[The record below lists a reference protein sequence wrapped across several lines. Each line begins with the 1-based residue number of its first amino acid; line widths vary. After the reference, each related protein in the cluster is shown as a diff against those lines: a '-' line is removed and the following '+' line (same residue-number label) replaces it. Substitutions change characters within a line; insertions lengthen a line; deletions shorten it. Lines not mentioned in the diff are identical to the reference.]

1 MANKKH
7 LRSIET
13 SVGMPFQHLKQ
24 VVVAQMDDN
33 IVEVIPGIF
42 GEIQPTGC
50 IIFSQK
56 IAGAMPTK
64 EFGLTVNRKGLQFTV

>member
-7 LRSIET
+7 SRSLET
-13 SVGMPFQHLKQ
+13 AAGMPFQHLKQ

-50 IIFSQK
+50 IICTLSK
-56 IAGAMPTK
+56 NSRGYANKRVRIDG
-64 EFGLTVNRKGLQFTV
+64 E